1 MRKGPP
7 TFRLVSCEAAV
18 QEVRTRMPFGY
29 GNASL
34 TAAPILFLRV
44 QIETADGKH
53 AHGLAADGLP
63 PRWFDKD
70 PSRDYRKNVADQI
83 AAFEKA
89 REIYMILGH
98 SARTAA
104 ELWLE
109 AYPRILDEGAVSSL
123 NPLTLSFGSSFF
135 ERAILDA
142 LCRSR
147 GISFFDALKQDL
159 LGLQVAKSLPA
170 KPLRYIACRHTVGL
184 EDPITVAEIPHDKRL
199 EDGLPQAL
207 EEDIEF
213 YGLHHFKV
221 KVNNDHERD
230 LDRLARMAALFNQRC
245 RRGYKVT
252 LDGNEQYGNVAGMEK
267 LLDALGS
274 KPYGKQLLDSIL
286 FLEQPLPRDL
296 ALSPAVAPDIEKL
309 AALKPVTIDES
320 DDQLDSFER
329 AVKLGYSGVS
339 HKNCK
344 GVFKSLQN
352 RVFVARLNRETGDS
366 RYFQTGEDLTNLPV
380 VSLHQDLASL
390 AALGIDHAE
399 RNGHHYYRGL
409 DHLLPGEA
417 SSALAAHPDMYEE
430 RQGSIFLKVQDGTIA
445 IDSIQ
450 TPGFGY
456 AAEVAFEERIP
467 LVAWSFDRLGVET

>member
-1 MRKGPP
+1 
-7 TFRLVSCEAAV
+7 
-18 QEVRTRMPFGY
+18 MPFGY
-29 GNASL
+29 GNAHL

-44 QIETADGKH
+44 QIETGDGKH
-53 AHGLAADGLP
+53 AHGLAADSLP

-70 PSRDYRKNVADQI
+70 PSRTYRRNVADQL

-104 ELWLE
+104 DLWLE

-147 GISFFDALKQDL
+147 GIPFFDALKQDL
-159 LGLQVAKSLPA
+159 LGLQVSKSLPA
-170 KPLRYIACRHTVGL
+170 KPLRSIACRHTVGL
-184 EDPITVAEIPHDKRL
+184 EDPITVAEISPDRRL
-199 EDGLPQAL
+199 DDGLPQAL

-221 KVNNDHERD
+221 KVNNDHDRD
-230 LDRLARMAALFNQRC
+230 LDRLGRMAALFSQRC

-252 LDGNEQYGNVAGMEK
+252 LDGNEQYGNVAGIEK

-286 FLEQPLPRDL
+286 FVEQPLPRDI
-296 ALSPAVAPDIEKL
+296 ALSPDIAPDIEKL
-309 AALKPVTIDES
+309 AELKPVTIDES

-352 RVFVARLNRETGDS
+352 RVFVARLNKETGDS

-380 VSLHQDLASL
+380 VSLHEDFAVL

-430 RQGSIFLKVQDGTIA
+430 RQGSVFLKVQDGA
-445 IDSIQ
+445 MVIDSIQ

-456 AAEVAFEERIP
+456 GAEVAFEERIP
-467 LVAWSFDRLGVET
+467 LVEWSFDRLGVSP